1 MRFELDEFAHLD
13 SPLHRWDPRFKLF
26 GFVVLM
32 FAFAFVED
40 LRILPAMLGITASL
54 YLVSKLP
61 LRYWLARF
69 RYPGFF
75 LLGIIV
81 MLPLFSG
88 ETVIFKWGIV
98 SVYKEG
104 CLDVVLIASRFVSI
118 LTTVLILLGTTPFLK
133 MVKAMRSLGL
143 PPLLADLMLLT
154 YRYLFDM
161 AKTLT
166 TMQQAM
172 RLRGFGSVPQTAT
185 WKERW
190 WRFPSLRD
198 LSQLAS
204 LAGTLFVRSYEQSE
218 HVYKAMKLRG
228 YGSQFAQYRKLSW
241 HPSPGRRRWDA
252 IALAMILCLA
262 GGVIIAEL
270 L

>member
-26 GFVVLM
+26 GFVILM

-154 YRYLFDM
+154 YRYLFDV
-161 AKTLT
+161 AKNLT

-172 RLRGFGSVPQTAT
+172 RLRGFGSLSHRAT
-185 WKERW
+185 HQPWR
-190 WRFPSLRD
+190 RFPSLRD

-228 YGSQFAQYRKLSW
+228 YGSQFAQYRELSW
-241 HPSPGRRRWDA
+241 HPSQVQRWWDA
-252 IALAMILCLA
+252 IALAVILCLA